1 MNRVVA
7 LLGFLFVVGAAAI
20 FGSLA
25 TIDAA
30 DQYALLDQPSWAP
43 PGWLFGPVWTLLY
56 AAIAV
61 AAWRVH
67 GIVGSL
73 RAPEMAWFGA
83 QLLFN
88 AVWSP
93 LFFAFQLRGFAL
105 AWIIALDVLVA
116 VTLWRFWR
124 QDRVAGIL
132 FVPYL
137 AWVLFATGL
146 NAAVWWLNRA

>member
-1 MNRVVA
+1 
-7 LLGFLFVVGAAAI
+7 
-20 FGSLA
+20 
-25 TIDAA
+25 
-30 DQYALLDQPSWAP
+30 
-43 PGWLFGPVWTLLY
+43 
-56 AAIAV
+56 
-61 AAWRVH
+61 
-67 GIVGSL
+67 
-73 RAPEMAWFGA
+73 MAWFGA